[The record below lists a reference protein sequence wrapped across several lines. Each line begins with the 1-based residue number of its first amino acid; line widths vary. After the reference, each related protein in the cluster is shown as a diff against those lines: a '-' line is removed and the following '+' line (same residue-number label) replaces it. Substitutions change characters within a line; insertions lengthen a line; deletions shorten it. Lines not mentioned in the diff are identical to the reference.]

1 MKLFL
6 DTANLEDIRA
16 WAYLIDGVTTN
27 PSHLAHEN
35 KDPKK
40 QVLEICSLLPDKDIS
55 VEVTV
60 TEPKA
65 VADQARAIAK
75 LAPNIVVKIPCYQP
89 YYPIIAQLVREGIKI
104 NVTLVFTLVQSLF
117 MCKLGVKYISPF
129 IGRWDD
135 IDVEGV
141 DILFELRSMVDQ
153 YSFSTQILA
162 ASIRSIRHLHE
173 AILAGADVATV
184 PTAVLEKSSQHILT
198 KEGMEKFNADWNKL
212 GHTKFP

>member
-6 DTANLEDIRA
+6 DSANIEDIRA

-40 QVLEICSLLPDKDIS
+40 QILEICSLLPNKDIS
-55 VEVTV
+55 VEVTLA
-60 TEPKA
+60 EPKA
-65 VADQARAIAK
+65 LAEQARAIAK
-75 LAPNIVVKIPCYQP
+75 LAPNVVVKIPCHQP
-89 YYPIIAQLVREGIKI
+89 YYPVIAQLVREGIKI

-141 DILFELRSMVDQ
+141 NILFELRSMVDH
-153 YSFSTQILA
+153 YSYSTQILA

-198 KEGMEKFNADWNKL
+198 KEGMATFNADWNKL
-212 GHTKFP
+212 GNPKFP

>member
-55 VEVTV
+55 VEVTL

>member
-55 VEVTV
+55 VEVTL

-184 PTAVLEKSSQHILT
+184 PTAVLAKSSQHILT

-212 GHTKFP
+212 GTPKFP

>member
-6 DTANLEDIRA
+6 DTANIEDIRT

-40 QVLEICSLLPDKDIS
+40 QILEICSLLPDKDIS
-55 VEVTV
+55 VEVTLA
-60 TEPKA
+60 EPKA
-65 VADQARAIAK
+65 LAEQAHAISK
-75 LAPNIVVKIPCYQP
+75 LAPNIVVKIPCHQP
-89 YYPIIAQLVREGIKI
+89 YYPVIAHLVREGVKI
-104 NVTLVFTLVQSLF
+104 NVTLGFTLVQSLF

-141 DILFELRSMVDQ
+141 DILFELRSMVDH
-153 YSFSTQILA
+153 YSYPTQILA
-162 ASIRSIRHLHE
+162 ASIRSIRHVHE

-198 KEGMEKFNADWNKL
+198 KEGMEKFSADWNKL
-212 GHTKFP
+212 GNPKFP